1 MKEGVPVRDEMDGG
15 SSAFVSWERNEEERE
30 RDERGKTYPP
40 PLRL

>member
-15 SSAFVSWERNEEERE
+15 SSAFVSWERNEERE
-30 RDERGKTYPP
+30 RDERGKIYPP